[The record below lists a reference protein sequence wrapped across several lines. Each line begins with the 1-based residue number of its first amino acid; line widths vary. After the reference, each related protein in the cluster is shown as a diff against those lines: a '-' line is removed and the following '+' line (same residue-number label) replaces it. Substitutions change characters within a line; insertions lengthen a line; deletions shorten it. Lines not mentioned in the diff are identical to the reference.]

1 MEQVLD
7 IYERPYDPAYPVVCF
22 DERPC
27 QLLGDVLMPIP
38 MKPGRVERQDY
49 EYKRNGT
56 CAILMAVEPLAGR
69 RIATV
74 SARRTKKDYAEFMMN
89 LAKSYPDADKIVLVQ
104 DNLNTHNPSSFY
116 ETFPAAEAFALAQ
129 HFEMIYTPKKA
140 SWLNMAEIEL
150 SALSKQCLDRR
161 IAVMPA
167 LAAEVNSWAKR
178 LNRLGPSLQRNFILR
193 SKLGTITRAHMSELG
208 FLELETPY
216 MVKYTPGGAR
226 NFLVPSRLHPGQFYA
241 LAESPQIFKQ
251 LFMVSGLHDLR
262 PHADGAQGGT
272 PDSRWAA

>member
-7 IYERPYDPAYPVVCF
+7 IYERPYDPDFPVVCF

-49 EYKRNGT
+49 EYERNGT
-56 CAILMAVEPLAGR
+56 CVVLMAVEPLAGC
-69 RIATV
+69 RISKVTAQ
-74 SARRTKKDYAEFMMN
+74 RTKKDYAIFMRS
-89 LAKSYPDADKIVLVQ
+89 LAASYPDAEKIVLIQ

-129 HFEMIYTPKKA
+129 RFEMVYTPKKA

-161 IAVMPA
+161 IAEMQT

-178 LNRLGPSLQRNFILR
+178 RNRLKAGISWNFTK
-193 SKLGTITRAHMSELG
+193 SD
-208 FLELETPY
+208 
-216 MVKYTPGGAR
+216 AR
-226 NFLVPSRLHPGQFYA
+226 NKLSRFY
-241 LAESPQIFKQ
+241 
-251 LFMVSGLHDLR
+251 
-262 PHADGAQGGT
+262 
-272 PDSRWAA
+272 DSISN